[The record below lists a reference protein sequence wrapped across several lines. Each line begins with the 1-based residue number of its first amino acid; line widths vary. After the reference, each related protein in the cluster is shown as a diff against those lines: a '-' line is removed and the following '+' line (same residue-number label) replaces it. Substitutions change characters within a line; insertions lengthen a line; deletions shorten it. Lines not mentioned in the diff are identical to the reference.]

1 MRAEAWLLRRRTA
14 QDDTRFVEIC
24 VARSTRR
31 LSEAKWLYRQP
42 LGFSRGL
49 CFAMNDCDVK
59 GGCVSRGGANSFEAE
74 SEQGQK
80 RESDHIH
87 GTECGDER
95 VCWID
100 VEARHC
106 SMFCVERWELP
117 GTSRTRDERQRGAA
131 VSVKNC
137 ILMWDVG
144 DRDVIRPDIRS
155 HKNKIKLYR
164 RYTYDINNS
173 YWLDFIAV
181 RTPRHG

>member
-14 QDDTRFVEIC
+14 QDDARFVEIC

-49 CFAMNDCDVK
+49 CFAMDDCDVK

-87 GTECGDER
+87 GEQNVETSECVGLMSRRDTAPCF
-95 VCWID
+95 VSSGGSCLGP
-100 VEARHC
+100 VEH
-106 SMFCVERWELP
+106 E
-117 GTSRTRDERQRGAA
+117 TRDSAA
-131 VSVKNC
+131 RLS
-137 ILMWDVG
+137 
-144 DRDVIRPDIRS
+144 P
-155 HKNKIKLYR
+155 
-164 RYTYDINNS
+164 
-173 YWLDFIAV
+173 
-181 RTPRHG
+181 

>member
-14 QDDTRFVEIC
+14 QRTTRDFERFADTREPIC

-31 LSEAKWLYRQP
+31 LSEAEWLYRQP

-59 GGCVSRGGANSFEAE
+59 GGCASRGGATSFEAE

-80 RESDHIH
+80 RESDHMER
-87 GTECGDER
+87 TEGGDER

-106 SMFCVERWELP
+106 SMFCVERWGVAWDQSNARE
-117 GTSRTRDERQRGAA
+117 TRDSAA
-131 VSVKNC
+131 V
-137 ILMWDVG
+137 L
-144 DRDVIRPDIRS
+144 
-155 HKNKIKLYR
+155 KLYPISQTIHKSR
-164 RYTYDINNS
+164 
-173 YWLDFIAV
+173 
-181 RTPRHG
+181 

>member
-106 SMFCVERWELP
+106 SMFLCRAVGVAWDQSNTRRETARRGCLRKELYP
-117 GTSRTRDERQRGAA
+117 DR
-131 VSVKNC
+131 
-137 ILMWDVG
+137 MWDWEIEMSH
-144 DRDVIRPDIRS
+144 DRTSDLT
-155 HKNKIKLYR
+155 KIK
-164 RYTYDINNS
+164 
-173 YWLDFIAV
+173 
-181 RTPRHG
+181 